1 MTSDELKAKIAAA
14 EARIE
19 SLHAQD
25 LEASRARHERYEERE
40 ALHNRIDRWR
50 EDIVFATT
58 PGALAWLIKVADA
71 GHLTLPRDTLTPEDR
86 AAIKAL
92 DGVRLV
98 ASCWTEDAL
107 EVSSNDFGADAYYRR
122 RGVGQLFSLA
132 LGAPR
137 VRVGA

>member
-1 MTSDELKAKIAAA
+1 MTPDELKAKIAAA
-14 EARIE
+14 EARIANINARE
-19 SLHAQD
+19 LKLHLETSALYSEKVQLQD
-25 LEASRARHERYEERE
+25 
-40 ALHNRIDRWR
+40 RIDRWR
-50 EDIVFATT
+50 EDIVFAAA
-58 PGALAWLIKVADA
+58 PGALAWLIKVVEA
-71 GHLTLPRDTLTPEDR
+71 GHLTLARDTLTPEDK
-86 AAIKAL
+86 ATIKAL